1 MTTVKTASFG
11 EIDDDNFWKVEQ
23 TILELS
29 KINARFK
36 YSGIPYSIK
45 TELTNIES
53 LKDNEKEFYKY
64 MLKHLN
70 PYVEGVVYETKPR
83 SQEEIEI
90 GRRVLR
96 NSMT

>member
-11 EIDDDNFWKVEQ
+11 EIDEDNFWKVEQ
-23 TILELS
+23 TISELS

-36 YSGIPYSIK
+36 YSGIPYSVK
-45 TELTNIES
+45 TELTGTES

-70 PYVEGVVYETKPR
+70 PYVEGDVCEDKPR
-83 SQEEIEI
+83 SQEELKI
-90 GRRVLR
+90 GRRILR
-96 NSMT
+96 NFMT